1 MTSLRRP
8 FLASR
13 GVLPPMSLRSEASTA
28 EARELSQ
35 GPNMLPL
42 PPFCSTICRRSLR
55 SHAGTEK
62 PQQLALGIRWHQHPS
77 QGETRPRPLRQ
88 CQETR
93 VFRDP
98 VDAKMSLPSQDTLPT
113 TCKRAEFGV
122 LQASNPT
129 KQELLLIENVP
140 QALSFK
146 CLRQFSIKSNSRF
159 VSIVLLPFLYSL
171 FVFRN
176 MSRNHFTPPTLH
188 CSAAMSCML

>member
-13 GVLPPMSLRSEASTA
+13 RVNCR
-28 EARELSQ
+28 SQ
-35 GPNMLPL
+35 GTFTRSKHAAAAAFLLQNLPAV
-42 PPFCSTICRRSLR
+42 PSKPRRHRKTSAAR
-55 SHAGTEK
+55 
-62 PQQLALGIRWHQHPS
+62 LGHQHPS

-159 VSIVLLPFLYSL
+159 VSIVLLNWRSVVLCRLNSALSLLFLFFKKHVQKSIHAANPL
-171 FVFRN
+171 
-176 MSRNHFTPPTLH
+176 LH
-188 CSAAMSCML
+188 CSAAMSFML